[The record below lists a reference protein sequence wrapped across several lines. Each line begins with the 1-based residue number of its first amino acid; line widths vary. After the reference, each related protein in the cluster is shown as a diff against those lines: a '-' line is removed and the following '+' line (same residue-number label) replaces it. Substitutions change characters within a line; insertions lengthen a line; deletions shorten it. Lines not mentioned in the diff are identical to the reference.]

1 MADGYDH
8 IFQVQSVTMIPRTTD
23 VRTETQ
29 KKALQHNLS
38 DYSFESAFHSAQK
51 DAEENESEADQAE
64 SKNASPTEIMYT
76 MSGYTRDARS
86 LALTYRTKEYKL

>member
-1 MADGYDH
+1 MAEGYDH
-8 IFQVQSVTMIPRTTD
+8 IFQVQSVTTIPRTTD

-38 DYSFESAFHSAQK
+38 DYSFESAFHSARK
-51 DAEENESEADQAE
+51 NAEENESNQTER
-64 SKNASPTEIMYT
+64 KNTSPTEIMYT

-86 LALTYRTKEYKL
+86 LALTYRTKEYKF